1 MRETRAD
8 ESVPSSF
15 RDPSGFLFHRNGRLY
30 RQVNDSYRADYKLL
44 MESGLYRDL
53 TEQGLLI
60 PHEETSESQMSRAG
74 SLVIRPERIPFISY
88 AYEWSFSQLQDAA
101 LATLSIEKKALE
113 LGMSLKDASAYNIQF
128 RGCRPVMIDTL
139 SFERYREGEPWVAY
153 RQFCQHFLAPLAL
166 MSHTDVRLS
175 QLLRVNIDGIPLD
188 LASHLLPSKT
198 RLNLGLA
205 THIHLH
211 AQAQHK
217 YADKQAKPAGRK
229 MSHMAFLG
237 LIDNIESTTKKLAW
251 KPEGTEWGDYYA
263 ATNYTD
269 ASLDDKARLVAEY
282 LERVRP
288 KTVWDLGANTGRFS
302 RIAADRGIPAIAFD
316 IDPAAVE
323 LNYLDCRKREEK
335 SMLPLL
341 SDLTNPSPAIGW
353 QNRERQ
359 SLIERGP
366 CDTAMA
372 LALIHHLAIGNNL
385 PFDRIVDFLAGIC
398 RTLIIEFVP
407 KTDSQ
412 VQRLLATREDI
423 FAGYTQA
430 EFEQSFSSRFVT
442 LASSPVRESERTI
455 YLMELRQPDHRTQ
468 H

>member
-1 MRETRAD
+1 MRTD
-8 ESVPSSF
+8 ESVPGSF
-15 RDPSGFLFHRNGRLY
+15 RDPSGFLFHRGGRLY
-30 RQVNDSYRADYKLL
+30 RQVNQSYRADYKQL

-60 PHEETSESQMSRAG
+60 PHEETSESLMSKDG
-74 SLVIRPERIPFISY
+74 SLVIRPEAIPFISY

-101 LATLSIEKKALE
+101 LTTIAVQKKAVE
-113 LGMSLKDASAYNIQF
+113 HGMALKDASAYNIQF
-128 RGCRPVMIDTL
+128 RGCRPVLIDTL
-139 SFERYREGEPWVAY
+139 SFGRYREGEPWVAY
-153 RQFCQHFLAPLAL
+153 RQYCQHFLAPLAL

-198 RLNLGLA
+198 HLNLGLA

-211 AQAQHK
+211 AQAQRK
-217 YADKQAKPAGRK
+217 YADKQAKPEGRK
-229 MSHMAFLG
+229 MTRMAFLG
-237 LIDNIESTTKKLAW
+237 LIDNLDSTTRKLSW
-251 KPEGTEWGDYYA
+251 KPAGTEWADYYA

-282 LERVRP
+282 LETARP
-288 KTVWDLGANTGRFS
+288 NTVWDLGANTGRFS
-302 RIAADRGIPAIAFD
+302 RIASERGVMTVAFD

-323 LNYLDCRKREEK
+323 LDYLDCRKREERNL
-335 SMLPLL
+335 LPLL
-341 SDLTNPSPAIGW
+341 SDFTNPSPAIGFE
-353 QNRERQ
+353 NRERQ

-372 LALIHHLAIGNNL
+372 LALVHHLAIGNNL

-398 RTLIIEFVP
+398 KTLIIEFVP
-407 KTDSQ
+407 KSDSQ

-423 FAGYTQA
+423 FPGYTQTG
-430 EFEQSFSSRFVT
+430 FEQAFASRFTT
-442 LASSPVRESERTI
+442 LASSPVRESQRAV
-455 YLMELRQPDHRTQ
+455 YLMELRQ
-468 H
+468 

>member
-1 MRETRAD
+1 MGTD

-15 RDPSGFLFHRNGRLY
+15 RDPSGFLFHRGGRLY

-44 MESGLYRDL
+44 MESGLYKDL
-53 TEQGLLI
+53 TTQGLLV
-60 PHEETSESQMSRAG
+60 PHVETSEPHMSGGG
-74 SLVIRPERIPFISY
+74 SLVIEPEVIPFISY

-101 LATLSIEKKALE
+101 LTTLAIQKKAVE
-113 LGMSLKDASAYNIQF
+113 HGMSLKDASAYNIQF
-128 RGCRPVMIDTL
+128 RGCCPVMIDTL

-166 MSHTDVRLS
+166 MSFSDVRLS

-198 RLNLGLA
+198 RLSLGLA

-211 AQAQHK
+211 AQAQQK
-217 YADKQAKPAGRK
+217 YADKQAKPTGRK
-229 MSHMAFLG
+229 MSRMAFLG
-237 LIDNIESTTKKLAW
+237 LIDNLESTTRRLSW
-251 KPEGTEWGDYYA
+251 KPEGTEWADYYA

-269 ASLDDKARLVAEY
+269 ASLEHKAELVAEY
-282 LERVRP
+282 LEKAQP

-302 RIAADRGIPAIAFD
+302 RIAAERGIPTIAFD

-323 LNYLDCRKREEK
+323 LNYLNCRKREER

-372 LALIHHLAIGNNL
+372 LALVHHLAIGNNL
-385 PFDRIVDFLAGIC
+385 PFDHIADFLAGTC
-398 RTLIIEFVP
+398 RTLVIEFVP
-407 KTDSQ
+407 KSDSQ

-423 FAGYTQA
+423 FPNYTR
-430 EFEQSFSSRFVT
+430 EVFEQVFSARFAI
-442 LASSPVRESERTI
+442 LAWSPVKDSERII
-455 YLMELRQPDHRTQ
+455 YLMELRPT
-468 H
+468 

>member
-1 MRETRAD
+1 MGTD

-15 RDPSGFLFHRNGRLY
+15 RDPNGFLFRRNGRLY
-30 RQVNDSYRADYKLL
+30 RQVNDIYRADYKQL

-53 TEQGLLI
+53 TEKGLLVR
-60 PHEETSESQMSRAG
+60 HEETSEPQMSGGG
-74 SLVIRPERIPFISY
+74 SLVIQPETIPFISY

-101 LATLSIEKKALE
+101 MATLSIEKKALE
-113 LGMSLKDASAYNIQF
+113 HGMSLKDASAYNIQF
-128 RGCRPVMIDTL
+128 RGSRPVLIDTI
-139 SFERYREGEPWVAY
+139 SFEQYREGEPWVAY

-198 RLNLGLA
+198 HLNLGLA

-217 YADKQAKPAGRK
+217 YADKQAKPSGRK
-229 MSHMAFLG
+229 MSRMAFLG
-237 LIDNIESTTKKLAW
+237 IIDNLESTTKKLSW
-251 KPEGTEWGDYYA
+251 KPEGTEWGDYYS

-269 ASLDDKARLVAEY
+269 TSLEHKAQLVAEY
-282 LERVRP
+282 LERVSP

-302 RIAADRGIPAIAFD
+302 RIAADRGIPTVAFD

-323 LNYLDCRKREEK
+323 LNYLDCRKRDEK

-353 QNRERQ
+353 ENRERQ

-398 RTLIIEFVP
+398 RTLVIEFVP
-407 KTDSQ
+407 KSDSQ

-423 FAGYTQA
+423 FPGYTQA
-430 EFEQSFSSRFVT
+430 GFEQAFSSRFAV
-442 LASSPVRESERTI
+442 LASSPVRDSQRTI
-455 YLMELRQPDHRTQ
+455 YLMERRQP
-468 H
+468 

>member
-1 MRETRAD
+1 MTTD
-8 ESVPSSF
+8 KSVPSSF
-15 RDPSGFLFHRNGRLY
+15 RDPSGFLFRRGGRLY
-30 RQVNDSYRADYKLL
+30 RQINDSYRADYKQL

-53 TEQGLLI
+53 TESGLLV
-60 PHEETSESQMSRAG
+60 PHEETSEPQMSGGG
-74 SLVIRPERIPFISY
+74 SLVIQPETIPFISY
-88 AYEWSFSQLQDAA
+88 VYEWSFSQLQDAA
-101 LATLSIEKKALE
+101 LTTLAVQMKAVE
-113 LGMSLKDASAYNIQF
+113 RGMSLKDASAYNIQF
-128 RGCRPVMIDTL
+128 RRGRPILIDTL

-175 QLLRVNIDGIPLD
+175 QLMRVYIDGIPLD

-198 RLNLGLA
+198 HLNLGLA

-211 AQAQHK
+211 AQAQRK
-217 YADKQAKPAGRK
+217 YADKQAKPVDRK
-229 MSHMAFLG
+229 MSRMAFLG
-237 LIDNIESTTKKLAW
+237 IIDNLESTTKKLSW
-251 KPEGTEWGDYYA
+251 KPDGTEWADYYA

-269 ASLDDKARLVAEY
+269 ASLEHKAQLVAEY
-282 LERVRP
+282 VERVSP

-302 RIAADRGIPAIAFD
+302 RIASDRGIPTVAFD

-323 LNYLDCRKREEK
+323 LNYLDCRKRDEK

-372 LALIHHLAIGNNL
+372 LAIIHHLAIGNNL
-385 PFDRIVDFLAGIC
+385 PFDRVVDFLAGVC
-398 RTLIIEFVP
+398 RSLVIEFVP
-407 KTDSQ
+407 KSDSQ

-423 FAGYTQA
+423 FPGYTRE
-430 EFEQSFSSRFVT
+430 EFEQAFAARFAI
-442 LASSPVRESERTI
+442 LASSPVKDSERTI
-455 YLMELRQPDHRTQ
+455 YLMELRQP
-468 H
+468 

>member
-1 MRETRAD
+1 MGTD
-8 ESVPSSF
+8 ESVPGSF
-15 RDPSGFLFHRNGRLY
+15 RDPSGFLFHRGGRLF

-44 MESGLYRDL
+44 MESGLYQDL
-53 TEQGLLI
+53 TNQGLLV
-60 PHEETSESQMSRAG
+60 PHVETSEPHMSGGG
-74 SLVIRPERIPFISY
+74 SLVIEPELIPFISY
-88 AYEWSFSQLQDAA
+88 AYEWCFSQLQDAA
-101 LATLSIEKKALE
+101 LATLAIQKKAVE
-113 LGMSLKDASAYNIQF
+113 HGMSLKDASAYNIQF

-166 MSHTDVRLS
+166 MSYSDVRLS

-198 RLNLGLA
+198 HLNLGLA

-211 AQAQHK
+211 AQAQQK
-217 YADKQAKPAGRK
+217 YADKQAKPTGRK
-229 MSHMAFLG
+229 MSRMAYLG
-237 LIDNIESTTKKLAW
+237 LIDNLESTVKKLSW

-269 ASLDDKARLVAEY
+269 ASLEHKTQLVGEY
-282 LERVRP
+282 LEKARP

-302 RIAADRGIPAIAFD
+302 RIAAERGIPTIAFD

-323 LNYLDCRKREEK
+323 LNYRECRKKEERN
-335 SMLPLL
+335 LLALL
-341 SDLTNPSPAIGW
+341 SDLTNPSPAIGFE
-353 QNRERQ
+353 NRERQ

-385 PFDRIVDFLAGIC
+385 PFAHIVDFLAGIC
-398 RTLIIEFVP
+398 RTLIVEFVP
-407 KTDSQ
+407 KSDSQ
-412 VQRLLATREDI
+412 VKRLLATREDI
-423 FAGYTQA
+423 FPGYTQA
-430 EFEQSFSSRFVT
+430 EFEQAFAARFVT

-455 YLMELRQPDHRTQ
+455 YLMELRRT
-468 H
+468 

>member
-1 MRETRAD
+1 MPTDRAL
-8 ESVPSSF
+8 PSSF
-15 RDPSGFLFHRNGRLY
+15 RDPSGFLFHREGRLY
-30 RQVNDSYRADYKLL
+30 RQVNDGYRADYKQL

-53 TEQGLLI
+53 TEQGLLV
-60 PHEETSESQMSRAG
+60 PHEETSEPPMSGGG
-74 SLVIRPERIPFISY
+74 SMVIQPETIPFISY

-113 LGMSLKDASAYNIQF
+113 HGMSLKDASAYNVQF
-128 RGCRPVMIDTL
+128 RGSRSVMIDTL

-188 LASHLLPSKT
+188 LTSRLLPGKT
-198 RLNLGLA
+198 KLALGLA

-211 AQAQHK
+211 AQAQRK
-217 YADKQAKPAGRK
+217 YSDKPAKPASGK
-229 MSHMAFLG
+229 MSRMAFLG
-237 LIDNIESTTKKLAW
+237 LIDNLESTTRKLEW
-251 KPEGTEWGDYYA
+251 KPEGTEWGNYYD
-263 ATNYTD
+263 ATNYSD
-269 ASLDDKARLVAEY
+269 SSLDHKRQVVEDYLARAN
-282 LERVRP
+282 P
-288 KTVWDLGANTGRFS
+288 KTLWDLGANTGLFS
-302 RIAADRGIPAIAFD
+302 RIASDRGISTVAFD

-323 LNYLDCRKREEK
+323 LNYLDCRKRDEK

-372 LALIHHLAIGNNL
+372 LALIHHLALGNNL
-385 PFDRIVDFLAGIC
+385 PFDRIADFLAGIC
-398 RTLIIEFVP
+398 RTLVIEFVP

-412 VQRLLATREDI
+412 VQRLLATREDV
-423 FAGYTQA
+423 FPGYTQSG
-430 EFEQSFSSRFVT
+430 FEQAFSSRFAI
-442 LASSPVRESERTI
+442 LASSPVKDSERTI
-455 YLMELRQPDHRTQ
+455 YLMELRKP
-468 H
+468 

>member
-1 MRETRAD
+1 
-8 ESVPSSF
+8 
-15 RDPSGFLFHRNGRLY
+15 
-30 RQVNDSYRADYKLL
+30 VNQSYRADYKQL

-60 PHEETSESQMSRAG
+60 PHEETSESLMSKDG
-74 SLVIRPERIPFISY
+74 SLVIRPEAIPFISY

-101 LATLSIEKKALE
+101 LTTIAVQKKAVE
-113 LGMSLKDASAYNIQF
+113 HGMALKDASAYNIQF
-128 RGCRPVMIDTL
+128 RGCRPVLIDTL
-139 SFERYREGEPWVAY
+139 SFGRYREGEPWVAY
-153 RQFCQHFLAPLAL
+153 RQYCQHFLAPLAL

-198 RLNLGLA
+198 HLNLGLA

-211 AQAQHK
+211 AQAQRK
-217 YADKQAKPAGRK
+217 YADKQAKPEGRK
-229 MSHMAFLG
+229 MTRMAFLG
-237 LIDNIESTTKKLAW
+237 LIDNLDSTTRKLSW
-251 KPEGTEWGDYYA
+251 KPAGTEWADYYA

-282 LERVRP
+282 LETARP
-288 KTVWDLGANTGRFS
+288 NTVWDLGANTGRFS
-302 RIAADRGIPAIAFD
+302 RIASERGVMTVAFD

-323 LNYLDCRKREEK
+323 LDYLDCRKREERNL
-335 SMLPLL
+335 LPLL
-341 SDLTNPSPAIGW
+341 SDFTNPSPAIGFE
-353 QNRERQ
+353 NRERQ

-372 LALIHHLAIGNNL
+372 LALVHHLAIGNNL

-398 RTLIIEFVP
+398 KTLIIEFVP
-407 KTDSQ
+407 KSDSQ

-423 FAGYTQA
+423 FPGYTQTG
-430 EFEQSFSSRFVT
+430 FEQAFASRFTT
-442 LASSPVRESERTI
+442 LASSPVRESQRAV
-455 YLMELRQPDHRTQ
+455 YLMELRQ
-468 H
+468 

>member
-1 MRETRAD
+1 MRTD
-8 ESVPSSF
+8 ESLPSSF
-15 RDPSGFLFHRNGRLY
+15 RDPSGFLFHRGGRLY
-30 RQVNDSYRADYKLL
+30 RQVNASYRADYKLL
-44 MESGLYRDL
+44 MESGLYQDL
-53 TEQGLLI
+53 TTQGLLV
-60 PHEETSESQMSRAG
+60 PHVETSEPHMSGGG
-74 SLVIRPERIPFISY
+74 SLVIEPEVIPFISY
-88 AYEWSFSQLQDAA
+88 AYEWCFSQLQDAA
-101 LATLSIEKKALE
+101 LATLAVQKQAVER
-113 LGMSLKDASAYNIQF
+113 GMSLKDASAYNIQF

-139 SFERYREGEPWVAY
+139 SFERYCEGEPWVAY

-166 MSHTDVRLS
+166 MSHADVRLG

-198 RLNLGLA
+198 RLNLGLG

-211 AQAQHK
+211 AQTQRK
-217 YADKQAKPAGRK
+217 YADKQAKPDGRK
-229 MSHMAFLG
+229 MSRMAYLG
-237 LIDNIESTTKKLAW
+237 LIDNLESTTRKLSW
-251 KPEGTEWGDYYA
+251 KPEGTEWADYYA
-263 ATNYTD
+263 ATNYTAD
-269 ASLDDKARLVAEY
+269 SLEHKTRLVGEY
-282 LERVRP
+282 LQKAQP

-302 RIAADRGIPAIAFD
+302 RIAAERGIPTIAFD

-323 LNYLDCRKREEK
+323 LNYLDCRKRDEK
-335 SMLPLL
+335 SMLPLF
-341 SDLTNPSPAIGW
+341 SDVTNPSPAIGW

-385 PFDRIVDFLAGIC
+385 PLDRIVDFTAGIC

-423 FAGYTQA
+423 FPNYTREA
-430 EFEQSFSSRFVT
+430 FERAFSARFAL
-442 LASSPVRESERTI
+442 LASSPVRDSERNI
-455 YLMELRQPDHRTQ
+455 YLMELRQPRQ
-468 H
+468 

>member
-1 MRETRAD
+1 MGTD

-15 RDPSGFLFHRNGRLY
+15 RDPSGFLFRRDGRLF
-30 RQVNDSYRADYKLL
+30 RQVNESYRADYKQL

-53 TEQGLLI
+53 SEAGLLI
-60 PHEETSESQMSRAG
+60 PHEETSEPQMSG
-74 SLVIRPERIPFISY
+74 GSSLVIQPEVIPFISY

-113 LGMSLKDASAYNIQF
+113 HGMSLKDASAYNIQF
-128 RGCRPVMIDTL
+128 RGCRPVLIDTL
-139 SFERYREGEPWVAY
+139 SFERFREGEPWVAY

-166 MSHTDVRLS
+166 MSHADVRLS

-198 RLNLGLA
+198 RLALGLA
-205 THIHLH
+205 THVHLH
-211 AQAQHK
+211 AQAQRK
-217 YADKQAKPAGRK
+217 YADKQTKPTGRK
-229 MSHMAFLG
+229 LSRMSFLG
-237 LIDNIESTTKKLAW
+237 LIDNLESTTKKLAW
-251 KPEGTEWGDYYA
+251 KPAGTEWADYYS

-269 ASLDDKARLVAEY
+269 ESLEHKAQVVAGF
-282 LERVRP
+282 LERTNP

-302 RIAADRGIPAIAFD
+302 RIAADRGIPTVAFD
-316 IDPAAVE
+316 VDPAAVE
-323 LNYLDCRKREEK
+323 LNYLECRKRGERNL
-335 SMLPLL
+335 LPLL

-366 CDTAMA
+366 CDAAMA

-385 PFDRIVDFLAGIC
+385 PFDRIVDFITGTC

-407 KTDSQ
+407 KSDSQ

-423 FAGYTQA
+423 FPGYSQAG
-430 EFEQSFSSRFVT
+430 FEQAFSSRFAI
-442 LASSPVRESERTI
+442 LASSPVKDSDRTI
-455 YLMELRQPDHRTQ
+455 YLMELRQP
-468 H
+468 

>member
-1 MRETRAD
+1 MGTD

-15 RDPSGFLFHRNGRLY
+15 RDPSGFLFRRNGQLY

-44 MESGLYRDL
+44 MESGLYQDL
-53 TEQGLLI
+53 TTQGLLV
-60 PHEETSESQMSRAG
+60 PHVETSEPHMSDG
-74 SLVIRPERIPFISY
+74 GNLVIQPETIPFISY
-88 AYEWSFSQLQDAA
+88 AYEWCFSQLQDAA
-101 LATLSIEKKALE
+101 LSTLSVQKKAVE
-113 LGMSLKDASAYNIQF
+113 HGMSLKDASAYNIQF
-128 RGCRPVMIDTL
+128 RGCCPVMIDTL
-139 SFERYREGEPWVAY
+139 SFEQYREGEPWVAY

-188 LASHLLPSKT
+188 LAGHLLPSKT

-211 AQAQHK
+211 AQAQQK
-217 YADKQAKPAGRK
+217 YADKQAKPTGRK
-229 MSHMAFLG
+229 MSRMAFLG
-237 LIDNIESTTKKLAW
+237 LIDNLESTTRRLSW
-251 KPEGTEWGDYYA
+251 KPEGTEWAEYYA

-269 ASLDDKARLVAEY
+269 ASLEHKARLVADY
-282 LERVRP
+282 LEKARP

-302 RIAADRGIPAIAFD
+302 RIASDRGIPTIAFD

-323 LNYLDCRKREEK
+323 LNYLDCRKREER
-335 SMLPLL
+335 SLLPLL

-366 CDTAMA
+366 CDTALA
-372 LALIHHLAIGNNL
+372 LALVHHLAIGNNL
-385 PFDRIVDFLAGIC
+385 PFDRIADFLAGIC

-407 KTDSQ
+407 KSDSQ

-423 FAGYTQA
+423 FPDYTREA
-430 EFEQSFSSRFVT
+430 FERVFSSTFAVVDS
-442 LASSPVRESERTI
+442 APVHGSERTI
-455 YLMELRQPDHRTQ
+455 YLMEKRPAAPDASTV
-468 H
+468 

>member
-1 MRETRAD
+1 MPTD
-8 ESVPSSF
+8 QNLPSSF
-15 RDPSGFLFHRNGRLY
+15 RDPNGFLFRRDGRLY
-30 RQVNDSYRADYKLL
+30 RQVNDIYHADYKQL
-44 MESGLYRDL
+44 MESGLYSDL

-60 PHEETSESQMSRAG
+60 PHEETSEPQMSG
-74 SLVIRPERIPFISY
+74 GSSLVIQPEMIPFISY

-101 LATLSIEKKALE
+101 LATLSIEEKALE
-113 LGMSLKDASAYNIQF
+113 HGMSLKDANAYNIQF
-128 RGCRPVMIDTL
+128 RGSQPVLIDTL

-175 QLLRVNIDGIPLD
+175 QLLHAYIDGIPLD
-188 LASHLLPSKT
+188 LASRLLPGKT
-198 RLNLGLA
+198 KLALGLA

-211 AQAQHK
+211 AQAQRK
-217 YADKQAKPAGRK
+217 YSDKPAKPAGGK
-229 MSHMAFLG
+229 MSRMAFLG
-237 LIDNIESTTKKLAW
+237 LIDNLESTTRKLEW
-251 KPEGTEWGDYYA
+251 KPEGTEWGDYYS

-269 ASLDDKARLVAEY
+269 TSLEHKAQLVTEY
-282 LERVRP
+282 LERVSP

-302 RIAADRGIPAIAFD
+302 RIAAERGIPTIAFD
-316 IDPAAVE
+316 IDPVAVE
-323 LNYLDCRKREEK
+323 LNYLDCRKRSEK
-335 SMLPLL
+335 NMLPLL

-385 PFDRIVDFLAGIC
+385 PFDRIADFLAGIC

-423 FAGYTQA
+423 FPNYNKET
-430 EFEQSFSSRFVT
+430 FEQVLSARFAI
-442 LASSPVRESERTI
+442 LASSPVKDSERTI
-455 YLMELRQPDHRTQ
+455 YLMELRQA
-468 H
+468 